1 MSQTK
6 VQLVG
11 NVVTG
16 ANFTGILSASS
27 YSSDD
32 LSVGVAAT
40 ISSVTI
46 SSGIVSATSFY
57 GDATSVSNISAGST
71 VLVDNSTNSTF
82 YPIITQETTGTLTST
97 PVSTTKLSFNPSSS
111 KLNVGSGVTFES
123 GNISIATT
131 ITAAN
136 ISIPLGLG

>member
-11 NVVTG
+11 NVITD
-16 ANFTGILSASS
+16 ANFSGIVTSTS
-27 YSSDD
+27 YESNSI
-32 LSVGVAAT
+32 SVSVAAT
-40 ISSVTI
+40 LSNVTI

-57 GDATSVSNISAGST
+57 GDATSLSNISAGST
-71 VLVDNSTNSTF
+71 VLVDNSSNDTF
-82 YPIITQETTGTLTST
+82 YPILTQETTGTLTST

-111 KLNVGSGVTFES
+111 NLNVGSGITFES

-131 ITAAN
+131 ITAAS

>member
-11 NVVTG
+11 NVVTD
-16 ANFTGILSASS
+16 ANFSGIITSTS
-27 YSSDD
+27 YESNSI
-32 LSVGVAAT
+32 SVSVAAT
-40 ISSVTI
+40 LSNVTI

-57 GDATSVSNISAGST
+57 GDATSLSNISAGST
-71 VLVDNSTNSTF
+71 VLVDNSSNDTF
-82 YPIITQETTGTLTST
+82 YPILTQETTGTLTST

-111 KLNVGSGVTFES
+111 NLNVGSGITFES

-131 ITAAN
+131 ITAAS